1 MPANKFKLAKS
12 LSPRLPQLKS
22 RTGLTPNVLCRLGF
36 CLSLSDPATPD
47 PAQYTEDGFEFN
59 RYTLLGDYEPLLMG
73 LLRER
78 LLKENLDAHASADA
92 YFRAHM
98 NRGVEMLARRVRSL
112 TSVLEMLPQDNRSKS
127 KAT

>member
-1 MPANKFKLAKS
+1 MPANKFKIAKA
-12 LSPRLPQLKS
+12 LSPRLPQLKA

-36 CLSLSDPATPD
+36 CLSLSDPTTPD
-47 PAQYTEDGFEFN
+47 PAQYAEDGFEFN

-78 LLKENLDAHASADA
+78 LLKENLDSGKDLDA

-98 NRGVEMLARRVRSL
+98 NRGVEVLARRVRSL
-112 TSVLEMLPQDNRSKS
+112 TSVLEMLPQEQRKT

>member
-1 MPANKFKLAKS
+1 MLANKFKIAKA
-12 LSPRLPQLKS
+12 LSPRLPQLKA

-36 CLSLSDPATPD
+36 CLSLADPGTPD
-47 PAQYTEDGFEFN
+47 PTQYTEDGFEFN

-78 LLKENLDAHASADA
+78 LLKESLEPDKDFDAF
-92 YFRAHM
+92 FRAHM
-98 NRGVEMLARRVRSL
+98 NRGVELLARRVRSL
-112 TSVLEMLPQDNRSKS
+112 PSILEMLPQDQRRA